1 MLVRITKRAGG
12 EMADESA
19 IKSYRYLRIGI
30 VGVVGLLGASISFE
44 RAKVDCWQTSISAY
58 YYTPVRSIF
67 VGGLLAIGLCLIVI
81 KGSNAWEDTCLNIAG
96 MLAPVVALVPTS
108 DAGNCWSVQ
117 PIPLPIEG
125 DGSLAGWVV
134 SNVNNNVKSL
144 LVAGIAGL
152 LIAAA
157 VATVVTRNAAAVATV
172 GAAGTRLAL
181 LGAMVLLV
189 LGLVGFNAWNHFDT
203 DSHFVAAIAM
213 FVFLAGAVGG
223 NAWEHRDGARRSY
236 FWPYLT
242 IVVLMATA
250 AIVLVLVSSG
260 WRHVQLFLEGAEI
273 TLFAAFWLVQTKEHW
288 NEVN

>member
-1 MLVRITKRAGG
+1 VG
-12 EMADESA
+12 EEAA

-30 VGVVGLLGASISFE
+30 VGVVGLLGASIGFE
-44 RAKVDCWQTSISAY
+44 RAKVSCWQTSISAY

-81 KGSNAWEDTCLNIAG
+81 KGSTAWEDTCLNIAG

-117 PIPLPIEG
+117 PVPLPVRG

-152 LIAAA
+152 FIAAI
-157 VATVVTRNAAAVATV
+157 VATVVTRKATAVATA
-172 GAAGTRLAL
+172 GAPGTRLAL
-181 LGAMVLLV
+181 VGALLLLV
-189 LGLVGFNAWNHFDT
+189 LGLIAFNTWNHFDT

-223 NAWEHRDGARRSY
+223 NAWEHREGARQSY

-242 IVVLMATA
+242 IVVLMAA
-250 AIVLVLVSSG
+250 AAVVLVALSSD
-260 WRHVQLFLEGAEI
+260 WRHVQLFLEGTEI
-273 TLFAAFWLVQTKEHW
+273 TLFAAFWLVQTREHW
-288 NEVN
+288 HEIN